1 VEELKGVAQFRSDS
15 ILSFLSM

>member
-1 VEELKGVAQFRSDS
+1 VEELKGVAQYRSDS